1 MQTVEGNG
9 KIRRDPITIETLRDK
24 CPTYSLVTHF
34 CIVIPRWQR
43 SRERDEREHRF
54 PWIYEQKKKNVI
66 TTFVIEVSK

>member
-54 PWIYEQKKKNVI
+54 PWI
-66 TTFVIEVSK
+66 